1 MNNTILDEN
10 INILNLSNN
19 IYYILEI
26 HNINTI
32 NQLCNKT
39 KTDLKNI
46 GLFRNQI
53 SSIEVALQL
62 AGQDLKNNRY

>member
-19 IYYILEI
+19 IYNILEI